1 VRWNKDSGD
10 LVIIDDGDIDSLRV
24 IGTLDSAKW
33 EIAAVGNYNGNAQE
47 DLLIRELTSGWG
59 GLSYLDGASGA
70 ITSLNSSIAN
80 NMGDNKF
87 EIIA

>member
-1 VRWNKDSGD
+1 MWNKDSGD
-10 LVIIDDGDIDSLRV
+10 LVIIDDGDIDSQRV

-33 EIAAVGNYNGNAQE
+33 EIAAVGNYNDNAQE
-47 DLLIRELTSGWG
+47 DLLIRELTSGRG
-59 GLSYLDGASGA
+59 GLSYLDDASGA